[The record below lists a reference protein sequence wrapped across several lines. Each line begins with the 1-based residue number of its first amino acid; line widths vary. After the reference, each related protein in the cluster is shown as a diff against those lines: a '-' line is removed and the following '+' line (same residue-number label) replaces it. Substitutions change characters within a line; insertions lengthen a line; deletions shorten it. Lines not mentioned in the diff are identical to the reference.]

1 MRCDKMSPFM
11 CNFLY
16 VLVIRGLKSMGLAKP
31 PKYECGQLQICPVP
45 IPTNHGLSI
54 LRDTHTFPISQS
66 KLEAAL
72 FGASFNLNDCSRFG
86 YVTKDGIK

>member
-1 MRCDKMSPFM
+1 
-11 CNFLY
+11 
-16 VLVIRGLKSMGLAKP
+16 MGLAKP
-31 PKYECGQLQICPVP
+31 PKYECGQLQICPVT

-72 FGASFNLNDCSRFG
+72 FGASFYLTTVPDLGMLLRMG
-86 YVTKDGIK
+86 